1 MSLLRHIRK
10 GVLIRRN
17 IASHL
22 CTAAGWQQFAKNRES
37 VKRELLCLNVTVH
50 FSIIVYCLSLRDVPK
65 TVF

>member
-1 MSLLRHIRK
+1 MSLPRHIRK

-37 VKRELLCLNVTVH
+37 VKREL
-50 FSIIVYCLSLRDVPK
+50 
-65 TVF
+65 